1 MSLIEEALR
10 RVQDPIVSGKKAAPQ
25 APSKESKQAERE
37 TPREPAPAH
46 SWSPTP
52 QPAALARIPA
62 TTAPHTTQALMVVAF
77 TILAFTATLIAGGFF
92 WMSRTPRQ
100 RSPAAPAPL
109 IAATPA
115 AAPAPA
121 ETRPPAAEPA
131 PQPIGDTL
139 KAAVASLRLS
149 APPKQ
154 DDLQLTGIVEGIG
167 EPYAVINGG
176 IIAIGEKIGRFT
188 LVNIHNGAAILRR
201 DDGTDTILRVA
212 R

>member
-10 RVQDPIVSGKKAAPQ
+10 RVQDPTVSGKSGAPQ
-25 APSKESKQAERE
+25 APNKESKRAERE
-37 TPREPAPAH
+37 TPQEPAPAH
-46 SWSPTP
+46 FWSPAP
-52 QPAALARIPA
+52 QPAAPARVPA
-62 TTAPHTTQALMVVAF
+62 TAAPHTTQALMVVAF
-77 TILAFTATLIAGGFF
+77 TILALTATLIAGGVL
-92 WMSRTPRQ
+92 WMSRTPR
-100 RSPAAPAPL
+100 RAPV

-115 AAPAPA
+115 TAPAPA
-121 ETRPPAAEPA
+121 ETRAPVAEPA
-131 PQPIGDTL
+131 PQPIVNTL
-139 KAAVASLRLS
+139 KAAVAPLRPS